1 MFQRNKK
8 IITKKCKHSFSLLK
22 NNIELRVS
30 STTITLENT
39 EGTITWTVQRNW
51 QHNTKTKKN
60 QDILKSVIHFKRKQ
74 FISEILDG
82 IFIFCDNFTSS
93 NKRNNQRSKLLP

>member
-22 NNIELRVS
+22 HNIELRVS

-39 EGTITWTVQRNW
+39 EGTITMDGSEKLATQYED
-51 QHNTKTKKN
+51 KK
-60 QDILKSVIHFKRKQ
+60 KSRY
-74 FISEILDG
+74 
-82 IFIFCDNFTSS
+82 
-93 NKRNNQRSKLLP
+93 SKICHSF

>member
-22 NNIELRVS
+22 KNIELRVS

-39 EGTITWTVQRNW
+39 EGAINMDGSEKLATQDED
-51 QHNTKTKKN
+51 KKN
-60 QDILKSVIHFKRKQ
+60 QDILKSYFR
-74 FISEILDG
+74 
-82 IFIFCDNFTSS
+82 TS
-93 NKRNNQRSKLLP
+93 